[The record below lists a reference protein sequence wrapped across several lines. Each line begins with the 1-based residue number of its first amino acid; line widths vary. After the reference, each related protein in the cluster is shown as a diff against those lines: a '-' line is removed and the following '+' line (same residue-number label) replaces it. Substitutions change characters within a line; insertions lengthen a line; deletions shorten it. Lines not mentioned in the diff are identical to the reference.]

1 MYDWWM
7 LNDFYYKDIVLNV
20 RGGVRLLDFVRA
32 FVVLVANS
40 CFLKEEHLID
50 YPLIWRGD
58 RGRWEDCMVIPSKN
72 LTTQY
77 RLLVMDLKIKR
88 TKKKKV
94 RNEQSRIK
102 WGNLTMTN
110 AQEMLVR
117 HRGGCGSYMPI
128 IYSLA
133 LLIPEL
139 HQCIKIE
146 ASPAEHHLNMPKDT
160 SVNSFSVNQSRTSPY
175 SCSSENSDLDS
186 KKSLPSVVNE
196 REWEEAKCPICLEHP
211 HNAVLLLC
219 SSRDKGCQPYM
230 CDTSHRHSNC
240 FDQFRK
246 SSAVGAQQGEGN
258 VSGAVF
264 RGESWGQTL
273 SGASRSH
280 VQKQPDLT
288 CPLCRGHVEG
298 WIVVKAARNF
308 MNSKTRSCALE
319 ACNFSGN
326 YAELRNHA
334 RQEHP
339 LERPSEV
346 DPMRQSN
353 WTRLGLQREFEDAN
367 AYQTHFEDAN
377 AYQTHSV
384 DDFLADLPLDL
395 PLDTGLFDLLDMSLH
410 WCLRYGIG
418 LQAMLVGGAP
428 IDQRVVLDHK
438 TGDLEDRHQI
448 LITMNKGQQVQET
461 QICCQGTEIGRA
473 FSVWSAILIAG
484 MGTVQ
489 VTLLLHDNFPAL
501 LG

>member
-1 MYDWWM
+1 
-7 LNDFYYKDIVLNV
+7 
-20 RGGVRLLDFVRA
+20 
-32 FVVLVANS
+32 
-40 CFLKEEHLID
+40 
-50 YPLIWRGD
+50 
-58 RGRWEDCMVIPSKN
+58 MV
-72 LTTQY
+72 
-77 RLLVMDLKIKR
+77 
-88 TKKKKV
+88 
-94 RNEQSRIK
+94 E
-102 WGNLTMTN
+102 
-110 AQEMLVR
+110 A
-117 HRGGCGSYMPI
+117 PI
-128 IYSLA
+128 S
-133 LLIPEL
+133 EL

-160 SVNSFSVNQSRTSPY
+160 SVNSFSVNQSRASPY

-186 KKSLPSVVNE
+186 KKSLPSVVNK

-264 RGESWGQTL
+264 RGESWGQAL

-339 LERPSEV
+339 LERPSEI

-395 PLDTGLFDLLDMSLH
+395 PLDIGLFDLLDSHYPEAEAGLDEMIDMSLDVE
-410 WCLRYGIG
+410 LEFFFSF
-418 LQAMLVGGAP
+418 LSESPLVP
-428 IDQRVVLDHK
+428 
-438 TGDLEDRHQI
+438 
-448 LITMNKGQQVQET
+448 
-461 QICCQGTEIGRA
+461 
-473 FSVWSAILIAG
+473 SVWNWSPSYAG
-484 MGTVQ
+484 GRSTNRSESGARPQ
-489 VTLLLHDNFPAL
+489 NRRSRRPASDSDNNEQRPTSSRNTNLLPGH
-501 LG
+501 

>member
-1 MYDWWM
+1 MGKLFVGDFNGHMKGYD
-7 LNDFYYKDIVLNV
+7 DVHEGFVLGDRNV
-20 RGGVRLLDFVRA
+20 RGVTLLGFVRA

-40 CFLKEEHLID
+40 CFLKEEHL
-50 YPLIWRGD
+50 
-58 RGRWEDCMVIPSKN
+58 
-72 LTTQY
+72 
-77 RLLVMDLKIKR
+77 
-88 TKKKKV
+88 
-94 RNEQSRIK
+94 
-102 WGNLTMTN
+102 
-110 AQEMLVR
+110 
-117 HRGGCGSYMPI
+117 PI

-160 SVNSFSVNQSRTSPY
+160 SVNSFSVNQSRASPY

-264 RGESWGQTL
+264 RGESWGQAL

-308 MNSKTRSCALE
+308 MNSNTRSCALE

-395 PLDTGLFDLLDMSLH
+395 PLGTGLFDLLDSHYPETEAGLDEMIDMSLDVE
-410 WCLRYGIG
+410 LEFFFSF
-418 LQAMLVGGAP
+418 LSESPLVPLVWDWSPSYAGGRSTNRSESGARP
-428 IDQRVVLDHK
+428 QNR
-438 TGDLEDRHQI
+438 RS
-448 LITMNKGQQVQET
+448 
-461 QICCQGTEIGRA
+461 RR
-473 FSVWSAILIAG
+473 
-484 MGTVQ
+484 
-489 VTLLLHDNFPAL
+489 PASDF
-501 LG
+501 

>member
-1 MYDWWM
+1 
-7 LNDFYYKDIVLNV
+7 
-20 RGGVRLLDFVRA
+20 
-32 FVVLVANS
+32 
-40 CFLKEEHLID
+40 
-50 YPLIWRGD
+50 
-58 RGRWEDCMVIPSKN
+58 
-72 LTTQY
+72 
-77 RLLVMDLKIKR
+77 
-88 TKKKKV
+88 
-94 RNEQSRIK
+94 
-102 WGNLTMTN
+102 
-110 AQEMLVR
+110 
-117 HRGGCGSYMPI
+117 
-128 IYSLA
+128 
-133 LLIPEL
+133 
-139 HQCIKIE
+139 
-146 ASPAEHHLNMPKDT
+146 MPKDT
-160 SVNSFSVNQSRTSPY
+160 SVNSFSVNQSRASPY

-186 KKSLPSVVNE
+186 KKSLPSVVNK

-264 RGESWGQTL
+264 RGESWGQAL

-339 LERPSEV
+339 LERPSEI

-395 PLDTGLFDLLDMSLH
+395 PLDIGLFDLLDSHYPEAEAGLDEMIDMSLDVE
-410 WCLRYGIG
+410 LEFFFSF
-418 LQAMLVGGAP
+418 LSESPLVP
-428 IDQRVVLDHK
+428 
-438 TGDLEDRHQI
+438 
-448 LITMNKGQQVQET
+448 
-461 QICCQGTEIGRA
+461 
-473 FSVWSAILIAG
+473 SVWNWSPSYTGGRSTNRSESGARPQNRRSRRPASDSDNNEQRP
-484 MGTVQ
+484 TSSRN
-489 VTLLLHDNFPAL
+489 TNLLPGH
-501 LG
+501 